1 MVMPLSIYK
10 GVVNNVVLLKNL
22 PYKTPRSDIIDRING
37 YPGIITI
44 SFVKDNAARMVFADL
59 E

>member
-1 MVMPLSIYK
+1 MPLSIYK

>member
-1 MVMPLSIYK
+1 MPLSIYK

-22 PYKTPRSDIIDRING
+22 PYKTPKSDILSRING
-37 YPGIITI
+37 YPGVLSI
-44 SFVKDNAARMVFADL
+44 SFIKDNAARMVFADL